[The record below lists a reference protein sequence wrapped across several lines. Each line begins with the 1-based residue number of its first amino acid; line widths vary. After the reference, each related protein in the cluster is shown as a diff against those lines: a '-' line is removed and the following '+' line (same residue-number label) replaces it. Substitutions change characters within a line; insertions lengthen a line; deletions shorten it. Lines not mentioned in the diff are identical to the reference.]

1 MTDHQI
7 QLSDRRYPY
16 TLVKSKR
23 ARYLRL
29 KLAPSG
35 ELSLVVPNGV
45 SLAMA
50 QAFLSSQTPW
60 VESKLQTLPPQ
71 ALKPWAKPKLLDL
84 VYLDEHWTIKY
95 FPQASDSITLRV
107 AVAEQLECYGKVDDV
122 ELLKKTLGH
131 WLKAKAEKALS
142 VRLKWQ
148 AEQHGFHYQRL
159 SIRGQ
164 KTRWGSC
171 SAKKNI
177 NLNYKLL
184 FLDQALVDYVLIH
197 ELCHT
202 IEMNH
207 SLRFWALV
215 ADCDV
220 NYKAHDRR
228 LNQVGRSLPL

>member
-1 MTDHQI
+1 MVDYQV
-7 QLSDRRYPY
+7 QLSDQCYPY

-29 KLAPSG
+29 KLAQTG

-45 SLAMA
+45 SLAKA
-50 QAFLSSQTPW
+50 HAFVASQATWL
-60 VESKLQTLPPQ
+60 ESKLQTLSPE
-71 ALKPWAKPKLLDL
+71 ALKPWAKPKVLDL
-84 VYLDEHWTIKY
+84 AYLEECWTIKY
-95 FPQASDSITLRV
+95 FPQASGSIILRTS
-107 AVAEQLECYGKVDDV
+107 AGQLECYGDVDDA
-122 ELLKKTLGH
+122 ELLKKTLGR
-131 WLKAKAEKALS
+131 WLKAKAEKVLS
-142 VRLKWQ
+142 SRLKCL

-159 SIRGQ
+159 TIRGQ

-171 SAKKNI
+171 SSKKNI

-207 SLRFWALV
+207 SSRFWALV
-215 ADCDV
+215 ADCDA
-220 NYKAHDRR
+220 NYKAHDKQ
-228 LNQVGRSLPL
+228 LNQASRSIPL

>member
-1 MTDHQI
+1 MADDTI

-29 KLAPSG
+29 KLAQTG
-35 ELSLVVPNGV
+35 ELQLVVPNGV
-45 SLAMA
+45 SLARA
-50 QAFLSSQTPW
+50 REFLVSQTSW
-60 VESKLQTLPPQ
+60 LESKLRVLSPQ
-71 ALKPWAKPKLLDL
+71 AVKPWARPEVFDL
-84 VYLDEHWTIKY
+84 SYLNERWTIRY
-95 FPQASDSITLRV
+95 FPQATDSIVLRV
-107 AVAEQLECYGKVDDV
+107 GGTQQLECYGCLEDSD
-122 ELLKKTLGH
+122 LLKKILGR
-131 WLKAKAEKALS
+131 WLKGKAEVALTP
-142 VRLKWQ
+142 RLKCL

-184 FLDQALVDYVLIH
+184 FLKPEVVDYVLIH

-207 SLRFWALV
+207 SPRFWALV
-215 ADCDV
+215 GDCDA
-220 NYKAHDRR
+220 NYQAHHAMLKRA
-228 LNQVGRSLPL
+228 GRHLPL